1 VLLETPADTVTVT
14 VTAKLNALVD
24 AMVVTTQH
32 G

>member
-14 VTAKLNALVD
+14 VTVKLNALVD

>member
-14 VTAKLNALVD
+14 AKLNALGD
-24 AMVVTTQH
+24 AMVVTTRH